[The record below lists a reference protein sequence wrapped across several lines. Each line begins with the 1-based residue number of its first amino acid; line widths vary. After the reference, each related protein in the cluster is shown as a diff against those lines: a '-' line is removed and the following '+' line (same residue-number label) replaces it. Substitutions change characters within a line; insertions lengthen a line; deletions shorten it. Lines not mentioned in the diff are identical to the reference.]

1 MSLQTLLQLQ
11 LHVTANTTTAVTSLR
26 SRSVAL
32 VRRSWGDGMGITLK
46 IFSQNSDT
54 EIPWLWVGAGADPGG
69 GLGGCNPLFFRRRQ
83 GKSAESEPSHALRR
97 YATHHAGSSKHATY
111 VRTDHHSQRAR
122 TGRSAP
128 LEKPGV
134 SAHVRAS

>member
-32 VRRSWGDGMGITLK
+32 VRRSWGDGMGNTLK

-54 EIPWLWVGAGADPGG
+54 EFPWLWVGGRLKFF
-69 GLGGCNPLFFRRRQ
+69 GLWGDIIFPKTRTLKFPQSTDRWAALWRIYIPPYSMGQGITSVRKYIYQLF
-83 GKSAESEPSHALRR
+83 
-97 YATHHAGSSKHATY
+97 SSGNTTSSMM
-111 VRTDHHSQRAR
+111 R
-122 TGRSAP
+122 
-128 LEKPGV
+128 
-134 SAHVRAS
+134 